1 MYIDSCKDIDCFG
14 LHLDM
19 LQAGPG
25 LGQLAHQT
33 APEAGVP
40 HQAVSHSR
48 VTRPEPVYILYHIV

>member
-1 MYIDSCKDIDCFG
+1 MYIDRYIDIDSFG

-25 LGQLAHQT
+25 LGQLAHQA

-48 VTRPEPVYILYHIV
+48 VTRPEPV